1 MSCQHT
7 VGYGHIESYALS
19 SLIPRPVSTPV
30 RSGGQRVDDPNASDP
45 YGLKYVQIE
54 NPGASPEADE
64 VDLSE
69 IWRALRRRKRLVAL
83 TAGSILAATLAIT
96 LYQRTFTPVFQG
108 SFDLLISD
116 PVSDGKQSRG
126 TDQTSTIFDQLALNT
141 TSADIP
147 TLIEVLRSSV
157 ILEPVAKQ
165 FGTTADGL
173 SGRIT
178 VATGGSRQ
186 SEAQGILKISLTGDD
201 PSQDQKLLEAISQA
215 YLRYSLSQRQQRL
228 SEGLRFLDRQA
239 PSLQAKTN
247 ELQAQ
252 LARFRE
258 SNNLLQP
265 TEEGV
270 ALKTQLAT
278 LENQR
283 AELKADRS
291 RLISVQRSIEN
302 GTLTAQGFQEAIGT
316 SNTGTSSSSPSQGQ
330 GLSVAGSGQA
340 LLEQLTKVE
349 QQLAEA
355 QARFTPTSTIV
366 RGLKSRRDSMIPLL
380 RTNQLEAVSAA
391 LTLNANRLESL
402 DRQMARLNAI
412 FQRQPALIKEFEDIQ
427 QRLSIAQDNQAGFI
441 KAREDLQLELAQRS
455 VPWSVI
461 SPPQVSAGPVEPSI
475 KRNLG
480 LGLLLGLVGGVAAGL
495 IRDRFD
501 HVFHNPS
508 EVRDDLKQ
516 PLLGHVPHVSFF
528 KGVRENRRFLL
539 AELDQNSQTTNL
551 EVPADQRKAIGYQR
565 FFYQEAF
572 RNLYTSLR
580 FLNSDR
586 PLRSIAITSSQPSEG
601 KSLVNIL
608 LAKTLSEMGQR
619 VLIVDA
625 DLRKPQ
631 LHQRLGLDN
640 LIGLSNLL
648 SGDAGRWQDTIQQVP
663 GFSNWSALTSGRRPP
678 DPARLLSSPR
688 MEQFVKEVAESGQFD
703 LVLYDTPPVLG
714 LADALLVAEQLDG
727 MVLLV
732 SLGRVDR
739 SLPRESIERIRTAG
753 APLLG
758 ILTNAIKEESQREGA
773 YGYGYGY
780 GRYGKGYGYGSNDY
794 RTAYAYYGTDDS
806 SPDENPTTGTLKATT
821 QKPKGKSW
829 TRTFLS
835 WLDR

>member
-1 MSCQHT
+1 MA
-7 VGYGHIESYALS
+7 I
-19 SLIPRPVSTPV
+19 
-30 RSGGQRVDDPNASDP
+30 
-45 YGLKYVQIE
+45 
-54 NPGASPEADE
+54 
-64 VDLSE
+64 
-69 IWRALRRRKRLVAL
+69 
-83 TAGSILAATLAIT
+83 TAGAIVAATLVATIH
-96 LYQRTFTPVFQG
+96 QRTFSPVFQG

-116 PVSDGKQSRG
+116 PVSDDGSRTRLG
-126 TDQTSTIFDQLALNT
+126 AATGTIFDQLAQNSA
-141 TSADIP
+141 SADIP
-147 TLIEVLRSSV
+147 TLIEVLRSPV
-157 ILEPVAKQ
+157 LLEPVAKQ
-165 FGTTADGL
+165 FGTTGDDL

-178 VATGGSRQ
+178 ISVGGSRQ
-186 SEAQGILKISLTGDD
+186 NEAEGVLKISIIGDD
-201 PSQDQKLLEAISQA
+201 ASQNHKLLEAISQA

-228 SEGLRFLDRQA
+228 SEGLRFLDLQA
-239 PSLQAKTN
+239 PSLEEKTN
-247 ELQAQ
+247 QLQAQ

-258 SNNLLQP
+258 TNNLLQP

-283 AELKADRS
+283 SELSADRS
-291 RLISVQRSIEN
+291 RLLSVRGSIED

-316 SNTGTSSSSPSQGQ
+316 ANTGTITSNRGD
-330 GLSVAGSGQA
+330 GLSVVGSGQA

-349 QQLAEA
+349 QELAEA
-355 QARFTPTSTIV
+355 QARFTPSSTIV
-366 RGLKSRRDSMIPLL
+366 RGIQARRDGMIPLL
-380 RTNQLEAVSAA
+380 RSNQLEAVSAA
-391 LTLNANRLESL
+391 LTLNANRLQSL
-402 DRQMARLNAI
+402 DRQMDRLTSV
-412 FQRQPALIKEFEDIQ
+412 FQRQPALIKQFEDLQ
-427 QRLSIAQDNQAGFI
+427 QRLTIAQENQAGFL
-441 KAREDLQLELAQRS
+441 KSRENFQLELAQRS

-461 SPPQVSAGPVEPSI
+461 SAPQVSPDPVKPSI
-475 KRNLG
+475 RRNLA
-480 LGLLLGLVGGVAAGL
+480 LGMLLGLVGGVAAGL

-508 EVRDDLKQ
+508 EVRDDIKQ
-516 PLLGHVPHVSFF
+516 PLLGHVPHVAFF
-528 KGVRENRRFLL
+528 KGVREDRRFLL
-539 AELDQNSQTTNL
+539 AELDKSSS
-551 EVPADQRKAIGYQR
+551 PASTDASEEQRKAIGYQR

-619 VLIVDA
+619 VLIVDS

-648 SGDAGRWQDTIQQVP
+648 SGDANRWQDAIQPVP
-663 GFSNWSALTSGRRPP
+663 GYANWFAITSGRRPP
-678 DPARLLSSPR
+678 DPARLLGSPR
-688 MEQFVKEVAESGQFD
+688 MADFVQEVAESGQFD
-703 LVLYDTPPVLG
+703 LILYDTPPVIG

-732 SLGRVDR
+732 SLARVDR
-739 SLPRESIERIRTAG
+739 SLPREAIERIRSAG

-758 ILTNAIKEESQREGA
+758 ILTNAIKEEKQRDGSYGFG

-780 GRYGKGYGYGSNDY
+780 GRYGRGYGYGSHDY
-794 RTAYAYYGTDDS
+794 RTAYAYYGTDDN
-806 SPDENPTTGTLKATT
+806 SPAENPATDTTKTAK

-829 TRTFLS
+829 ARKVMG
-835 WLDR
+835 WLDQ